1 MAATVTLNQAL
12 EIFGKLSS
20 EDQTLMLEIAEK
32 RRIDDWRKKTAVSG
46 RKAIA
51 DSKAGKLKTYTA
63 DELIRRL
70 HTQWNP
76 ADD

>member
-32 RRIDDWRKKTAVSG
+32 RRIDDWRKKTAASG
-46 RKAIA
+46 RRAIT
-51 DSKAGKLKTYTA
+51 DSKAGKLKSYTA
-63 DELIRRL
+63 EELIHRL

-76 ADD
+76 TDD